1 MRLWGKIVS
10 GGMFVMAAVLVIVA
24 AMMPEERWKFATAAV
39 ALTVAAI
46 YGVPVIVRLFMS
58 LSGDEE
64 VLETGI
70 VGSATVAS
78 LKETWL
84 RFNDCPVVQFSLSV
98 EAGGAAYPV
107 EVKQA
112 VDPELL
118 EQLST
123 GSVVAVRVDREN
135 HKKVVIDWQE
145 PIRAAGGAA
154 VEPSS
159 EKKPAEAPRESG
171 RSSKRSLWPFL
182 RWGFLL
188 FGLVFLR
195 LSCEEGYF
203 EKGGVTAQGIV
214 LKKTYTP
221 GTRSVGG
228 SGTGSPSRHTVSYR
242 FTTEKGKTI
251 EGRYDVLP
259 QTYQKL
265 KEGDP
270 VAVEYLPDSPG
281 TNRIPDQRA
290 RSGTWR
296 IMALVTLVGSA
307 VLFVIGWR
315 QRRTQTNP

>member
-1 MRLWGKIVS
+1 MRLWGKVAR
-10 GGMFVMAAVLVIVA
+10 GMAFFIAAICALA
-24 AMMPEERWKFATAAV
+24 AIFLPGSRLEALTAAV
-39 ALTVAAI
+39 ILVALALFGIPALL
-46 YGVPVIVRLFMS
+46 RLFS
-58 LSGDEE
+58 SFTGDEE
-64 VLETGI
+64 VLESGI
-70 VGSATVAS
+70 AGSATIAS

-107 EVKQA
+107 DIKQA
-112 VDPELL
+112 VEPELL
-118 EQLST
+118 ERLSP

-145 PIRAAGGAA
+145 PTRVADETA
-154 VEPSS
+154 VGLSS
-159 EKKPAEAPRESG
+159 EKEPAETPRESG
-171 RSSKRSLWPFL
+171 RSGVRSLWPFL

-203 EKGGVTAQGIV
+203 EKGGVAAQGIV

-221 GTRSVGG
+221 GTSSVGG

-242 FTTEKGKTI
+242 FTTKDGRTV

-259 QTYQKL
+259 GTWQSLQD
-265 KEGDP
+265 GGP
-270 VAVEYLPDSPG
+270 VVIEYLSEAPG

-296 IMALVTLVGSA
+296 IMALVLLVASA
-307 VLFVIGWR
+307 VLFIIVRR
-315 QRRTQTNP
+315 QRLRPSG